1 MHQSRTRFDKI
12 ILGRE
17 DLCSHASLLLSTKI
31 SHNEG
36 IQVLQGRDFDMEFLN
51 KQLAQEI
58 VGRTMGIIGKN
69 INIMDNQGVIIGSGD
84 KKRIDDIHEGAV
96 IVIKE
101 GTGFEITAEE
111 TKRLNGVKP
120 GINLPIYFDG
130 KIMGVIGITGSPDE
144 IRSFGELVRMAA
156 ELSLQQAVLM
166 NEIQWDERLK
176 EELVSQIIH
185 NEGKHDSLFLERA
198 MRLGIDLELARTA
211 IVLKTPDRKKTFAY
225 LKSRLQKEDLLL
237 MQHDRIVILKEV
249 PKVDFDSYI
258 KKITEGWLNGLRKN
272 VNIQVKIGVG
282 QYHEGLSGITKSYRQ
297 AAHTLNSGLKLAPQ
311 NDIFM
316 YKDYY
321 LPVFLLNASKTGL
334 TEDLQSFYKILKEK
348 DAKGELTESLRA
360 LIETNSD
367 MNKAAHKLFIHRNTL
382 RYRLDKITE
391 ITGKDPRKTTDL
403 LHLYLSFLNNE
414 LE

>member
-1 MHQSRTRFDKI
+1 
-12 ILGRE
+12 
-17 DLCSHASLLLSTKI
+17 
-31 SHNEG
+31 
-36 IQVLQGRDFDMEFLN
+36 MEFLN

-58 VGRTMGIIGKN
+58 VDRTMGIIGKN
-69 INIMDNQGVIIGSGD
+69 INIMNNQGVIIGSGD

-96 IVIKE
+96 IVIKQ
-101 GTGFEITAEE
+101 GTGFEITEE
-111 TKRLNGVKP
+111 EAKRLHGVRP
-120 GINLPIYFDG
+120 GINLPIFFDS
-130 KIMGVIGITGSPDE
+130 KIIGVIGITGSPDE

-185 NEGKHDSLFLERA
+185 YEGKHDPLFLERA
-198 MRLGIDLELARTA
+198 MRLGIDLELARAA
-211 IVLKTPDRKKTFAY
+211 IVLKTPDRKKTFGY
-225 LKSRLQKEDLLL
+225 LKNRLQKEDLLL
-237 MQHDRIVILKEV
+237 MQHDNIVILKAV
-249 PKVDFDSYI
+249 PHVDVDPYLR
-258 KKITEGWLNGLRKN
+258 KITEGWLNSLRTN
-272 VNIQVKIGVG
+272 ADILVKMGIGP
-282 QYHEGLSGITKSYRQ
+282 YHEGLSGITKSYLQ
-297 AAHTLNSGLKLAPQ
+297 AVHTLKSGLKLAPL

-316 YKDYY
+316 YEDFY

-334 TEDLQSFYKILKEK
+334 TEDLQQFYKILKEK

-360 LIETNSD
+360 VIETNSD
-367 MNKAAHKLFIHRNTL
+367 MNKAAQKLFVHRNTL

>member
-1 MHQSRTRFDKI
+1 
-12 ILGRE
+12 
-17 DLCSHASLLLSTKI
+17 
-31 SHNEG
+31 
-36 IQVLQGRDFDMEFLN
+36 MEYLN

-58 VGRTMGIIGKN
+58 VDRTMEIIGKN

-84 KKRIDDIHEGAV
+84 SERIDDIHEGAV
-96 IVIKE
+96 IVIKQ
-101 GTGFEITAEE
+101 GTGFEITEE
-111 TKRLNGVKP
+111 EAKKLHGVKP

-130 KIMGVIGITGSPDE
+130 KIMGVIGITGSPEE

-185 NEGKHDSLFLERA
+185 YEGKHDPLFLERA
-198 MRLGIDLELARTA
+198 MRLGIDLELARA
-211 IVLKTPDRKKTFAY
+211 VIVLKTHDRKRAFAY
-225 LKSRLQKEDLLL
+225 LKSRLKKEDLLL
-237 MQHDRIVILKEV
+237 MQHDNIVILKVV
-249 PKVDFDSYI
+249 PHVDFDSYL
-258 KKITEGWLNGLRKN
+258 KKITEGWLNGLKKN
-272 VNIQVKIGVG
+272 ENIHVKIGVG
-282 QYHEGLSGITKSYRQ
+282 QYHEGLAGIEKSYRQ
-297 AAHTLNSGLKLAPQ
+297 AVHTLNSGLKLTPM
-311 NDIFM
+311 NDLFM
-316 YKDYY
+316 YEDYY

-334 TEDLQSFYKILKEK
+334 TGDLQPFYKILLEK
-348 DAKGELTESLRA
+348 DSKGELTESLRA

-367 MNKAAHKLFIHRNTL
+367 MNQAAQKLYVHRNTL

>member
-1 MHQSRTRFDKI
+1 
-12 ILGRE
+12 
-17 DLCSHASLLLSTKI
+17 
-31 SHNEG
+31 
-36 IQVLQGRDFDMEFLN
+36 MEFLN

-58 VGRTMGIIGKN
+58 VDRTMGIIGKN

-96 IVIKE
+96 IVIKQ
-101 GTGFEITAEE
+101 GTGFEITDEE
-111 TKRLNGVKP
+111 AKSLQGVKP

-130 KIMGVIGITGSPDE
+130 KIMGVIGITGTPDE

-185 NEGKHDSLFLERA
+185 YEGKHDPLFLERA
-198 MRLGIDLELARTA
+198 MRLGIDLELPRAA
-211 IVLKTPDRKKTFAY
+211 LILMTPDRKKTFAY
-225 LKSRLQKEDLLL
+225 LKSRLKKEDLLL
-237 MQHDRIVILKEV
+237 MQNDRIVVLKVV
-249 PKVDFDSYI
+249 PAVDFDHYLR
-258 KKITEGWLNGLRKN
+258 KITGDWCNGLRKN
-272 VNIQVKIGVG
+272 ANIQVKIGAG
-282 QYHEGLSGITKSYRQ
+282 PYHEGLSGFSKSYRQ
-297 AAHTLNSGLKLAPQ
+297 AGYTLNSGLKLTPQ

-316 YKDYY
+316 YEDYY
-321 LPVFLLNASKTGL
+321 LPVFLLSASKTGL
-334 TEDLQSFYKILKEK
+334 TEELQPFYKILKEK
-348 DAKGELTESLRA
+348 DVKGELTESLKA
-360 LIETNSD
+360 IIETNSD
-367 MNKAAHKLFIHRNTL
+367 MNKAAQKLFVHRNTL